1 MSILIINLG
10 LRSVVMTIK
19 NIRNVD
25 LNPKEL
31 IYKAEL
37 IAYWF
42 YIYQVPKWSA
52 ILAVVED
59 FKQAALSTREQE
71 TELLNGIALGA
82 GALDEVA
89 VATQRFVTGVA
100 SQTLK
105 SSGSVDNGM
114 ACVQSRDDGRTGETG
129 VGV

>member
-1 MSILIINLG
+1 MLIKNLG

-19 NIRNVD
+19 NIRNVH

-52 ILAVVED
+52 ILAVVEN
-59 FKQAALSTREQE
+59 FEQAALSTGEQE
-71 TELLNGIALGA
+71 AELLNGVSLGA
-82 GALDEVA
+82 RALNEVA
-89 VATQRFVTGVA
+89 VTTQRFLACVA
-100 SQTLK
+100 SQTLE
-105 SSGSVDNGM
+105 SRGCVHNGM
-114 ACVQSRDDGRTGETG
+114 TCPE
-129 VGV
+129 

>member
-1 MSILIINLG
+1 MA
-10 LRSVVMTIK
+10 IK
-19 NIRNVD
+19 NVRNFN
-25 LNPKEL
+25 LHPEEL
-31 IYKAEL
+31 VYKAEL
-37 IAYWF
+37 VANGF
-42 YIYQVPKWSA
+42 YINQVPKWST
-52 ILAVVED
+52 ILAVVEN

-89 VATQRFVTGVA
+89 VAAQRFVTGVA

-114 ACVQSRDDGRTGETG
+114 ACVRSRDDGRTGETG